1 MHEFQINPY
10 IWIFLSNIFSNMIKT
25 IDRLMEFIR
34 YAGLSARQFD
44 LSIGA
49 SNGYILRMEKNN
61 ASIGSDVIENI
72 IKTYPQL
79 DVVWLLTGEGDMLK
93 GEERE
98 PLKEF
103 RILPREKQLEI
114 EAIIESKI
122 KERQEQERKL
132 LLKEVSDEIKKARK
146 GLKKRP

>member
-1 MHEFQINPY
+1 
-10 IWIFLSNIFSNMIKT
+10 MIKT

-79 DVVWLLTGEGDMLK
+79 DVVWLLTGEGTMLK
-93 GEERE
+93 GPQAE

-103 RILPREKQLEI
+103 KVLPREKQLEI
-114 EAIIESKI
+114 EAIIERKI
-122 KERQEQERKL
+122 KERQEEEHKR
-132 LLKEVSDEIKKARK
+132 LLKEVTEEIERAQK
-146 GLKKRP
+146 GFK

>member
-1 MHEFQINPY
+1 
-10 IWIFLSNIFSNMIKT
+10 MIKT

-44 LSIGA
+44 MSIGA

-79 DVVWLLTGEGDMLK
+79 NVVWLLTGEGSMLK
-93 GEERE
+93 GSKPES
-98 PLKEF
+98 LLDF
-103 RILPREKQLEI
+103 NALPRAKQLEI
-114 EAIIESKI
+114 EAIIERKI
-122 KERQEQERKL
+122 RERQDEERKRL
-132 LLKEVSDEIKKARK
+132 LLEVTEEIEKASK
-146 GLKKRP
+146 GLRKQS